1 MTCPQ
6 VLSTR
11 AAMMTAT
18 EKGPAK
24 TTNKLTTT
32 ASDDDSN
39 NDGEMD

>member
-6 VLSTR
+6 ALFTR

-18 EKGPAK
+18 AKGPAR
-24 TTNKLTTT
+24 TINKLTTT

-39 NDGEMD
+39 NDSEID